1 MMMVRLKSSG
11 RLSVSDIFVRAVLG
25 KSQRI
30 LLEQY
35 ILGLTVGA
43 KILRLIFLASRYD
56 SHFGKIN
63 I

>member
-1 MMMVRLKSSG
+1 MC
-11 RLSVSDIFVRAVLG
+11 DIFVRAVLG

-43 KILRLIFLASRYD
+43 KILGLIFLASRYD